1 MTSMCGLCKLA
12 TYLCGPHGALPLW
25 AQGLLI
31 SVAAVGVTALV
42 WVAIQLCEH
51 LWYQGSL

>member
-1 MTSMCGLCKLA
+1 MCGICRLV

-31 SVAAVGVTALV
+31 IVAAVGVTVLV
-42 WVAIQLCEH
+42 WLSIQLGQH
-51 LWYQGSL
+51 LWYAGW